1 MLLNIERVLKML
13 AEGKSVEKIA
23 ERGKVSPE
31 EVYAL
36 IEEARRIILLHDGT
50 RAKKKVLLKKFS
62 QGADAGE
69 QTVGKDDLLSGAELS
84 AIPMGASLIFYTD
97 GASSGNPGPAGIG
110 IVIFDAQDR
119 QVGKVS
125 LHIGETTNN
134 IAEYSAVIR
143 ALKIA
148 LYFQAK
154 NVRVRTDSEL
164 VVRQLNGQY
173 KVKNEGLI
181 PYFEQ
186 VSELMKQIPKVKV
199 EYIPRNQN
207 EKADFLAKKAS
218 AGK

>member
-13 AEGKSVEKIA
+13 AEGKSAEKIA
-23 ERGKVSPE
+23 ETAGVSIE

-36 IEEARRIILLHDGT
+36 IEEARKIVLLHDGP
-50 RAKKKVLLKKFS
+50 RAKKKVLLKK
-62 QGADAGE
+62 QAQKDIDAE
-69 QTVGKDDLLSGAELS
+69 SPVKDDLLAGAELS
-84 AIPMGASLIFYTD
+84 AIPIGASLVFYTD

-125 LHIGETTNN
+125 LFVGETTNN

-148 LYFQAK
+148 IYFQAK
-154 NVRVRTDSEL
+154 SVRVRTDSEL
-164 VVRQLNGQY
+164 VVRQINGQY
-173 KVKNEGLI
+173 KVKHEGLV
-181 PYFEQ
+181 PLFEQ
-186 VSELMKQIPKVKV
+186 VMELMKQIPSVKV

-218 AGK
+218 ASK